1 LYNFSRSTTFILVI
15 CSSDI
20 VVATLFRKLR
30 DLSSSLHETI
40 YRDVDFMNNVN
51 ITLSNEEITNTKVVD
66 LEKLYNFVVKH
77 FLI

>member
-1 LYNFSRSTTFILVI
+1 
-15 CSSDI
+15 

-51 ITLSNEEITNTKVVD
+51 VTLSNEEMNNTKVVD